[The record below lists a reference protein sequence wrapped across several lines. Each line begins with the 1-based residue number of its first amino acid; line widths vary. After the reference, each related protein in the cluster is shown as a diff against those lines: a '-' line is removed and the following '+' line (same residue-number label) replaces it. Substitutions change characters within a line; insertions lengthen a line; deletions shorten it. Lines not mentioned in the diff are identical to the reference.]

1 MMEFEESWGP
11 GPDGMDG
18 KVLVVTAERL
28 SIEVRPIESD
38 EVSDGSFVT
47 LGAHFRDR
55 LIARSA
61 LPREDAS
68 MVQEL
73 LEVPAQVG
81 LLAQEDD
88 ADGVRGNLVALL
100 PHDEVKDIIRRVE
113 LEKEPWKASLEAPK
127 YESEQREGQPVL
139 VPLGQVIRIP
149 NKRVSPH
156 DLKAEAADMLRKLV
170 ARGGKEVVDELLDEI

>member
-1 MMEFEESWGP
+1 MMDFEESWRPEP
-11 GPDGMDG
+11 GGMDG

-28 SIEVRPIESD
+28 SLEVRPIESA
-38 EVSDGSFVT
+38 EVSDESLVT

-88 ADGVRGNLVALL
+88 ADGVSGNLVALL

-113 LEKEPWKASLEAPK
+113 LEKEPWKASLEAPD
-127 YESEQREGQPVL
+127 YEAQKREGQPVL
-139 VPLGQVIRIP
+139 VPLGRVVRIP
-149 NKRVSPH
+149 DRRVSPD
-156 DLKAEAADMLRKLV
+156 DLKAEAADMLRNLV
-170 ARGGKEVVDELLDEI
+170 ARGGKEVVDQLLDEI